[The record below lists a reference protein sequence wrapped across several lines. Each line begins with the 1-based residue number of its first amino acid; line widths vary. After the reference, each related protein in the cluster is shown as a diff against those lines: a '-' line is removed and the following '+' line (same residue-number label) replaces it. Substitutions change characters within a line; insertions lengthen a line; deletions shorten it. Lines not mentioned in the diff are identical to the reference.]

1 MLRHIFFTALGI
13 LLVSSCG
20 KLTVDNSVID
30 TLDVNRFAGKWYEIA
45 RYDHWFERNMTHAT
59 ATYTLMTD
67 GSLKVV
73 NAGKKDGKDKDITGK
88 AKLTD
93 QAGLLRVSFFGP
105 FYSDYRIL
113 LLGAGYEYTLIGGST
128 DNYLWILSRQPALTP
143 AQKTLIT
150 AEAQR
155 RGYDLQKLIWVE
167 Q

>member
-45 RYDHWFERNMTHAT
+45 RYDHWFERGMTHTT
-59 ATYTLMTD
+59 ATYTLQTD
-67 GSLKVV
+67 GTIKVV
-73 NAGKKDGKDKDITGK
+73 NAGRKNGKAKDITGK
-88 AKLTD
+88 ARTTE
-93 QAGLLRVSFFGP
+93 QPALLRVSFFGP

-113 LLGAGYEYTLIGGST
+113 MLGKDYDYALIGGST
-128 DNYLWILSRQPALTP
+128 DNYLWILARQPALTP
-143 AQKTLIT
+143 AQKERIM

-155 RGYDLQKLIWVE
+155 RGYDLEQIIWIE